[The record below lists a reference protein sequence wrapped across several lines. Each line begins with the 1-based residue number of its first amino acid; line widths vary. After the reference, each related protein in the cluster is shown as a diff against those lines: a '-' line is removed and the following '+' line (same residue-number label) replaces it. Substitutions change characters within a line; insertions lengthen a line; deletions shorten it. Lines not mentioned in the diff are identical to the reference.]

1 MTTTKPMLLAAALIL
16 TVAGITPVM
25 AANPTADES
34 RLLAALKKAHP
45 GTRFTGAAPTPV
57 PGLYEVWMGPNMA
70 LVSRNN
76 LRYLVFGRIFD
87 THTMTDLSAP
97 KLAQAQRLDT
107 ATDQQESEPTIA
119 IADLPLADAIRT
131 VRGDGSRTLVVFSDP
146 ACPYCK
152 RLEGELDR
160 LDNVTIH
167 TFLVPFQGVALPAA
181 IWCAADRQDAWH
193 RFMLQG
199 DSGGLATATQPPNTC
214 PHPLE
219 RNLALAR
226 RLQVRG
232 TPTMFYANGQRA
244 DGYADAADIAAR
256 LAAAAT
262 RTQLPATQLQKA
274 RK

>member
-1 MTTTKPMLLAAALIL
+1 MTTTKPMLLAAALVL
-16 TVAGITPVM
+16 AVTATAPALAATP
-25 AANPTADES
+25 APDEA

-45 GTRFTGAAPTPV
+45 GTRFTGVAPTPL

-70 LVSRNN
+70 LVFRNN
-76 LRYLVFGRIFD
+76 LRYLVFGRVFD
-87 THTMTDLSAP
+87 TQTMTDLTAP
-97 KLAQAQRLDT
+97 RLAQAQRLDT
-107 ATDQQESEPTIA
+107 ATEQQENEPTIA
-119 IADLPLADAIRT
+119 IADLPLADAIRR
-131 VRGDGSRTLVVFSDP
+131 VRGDGSRTLIVFSDP

-152 RLEGELDR
+152 RLETELER

-199 DSGGLATATQPPNTC
+199 DPGMLATATQPTDAC

-226 RLQVRG
+226 RLKVRG
-232 TPTMFYANGQRA
+232 TPTMFYVNGQRS
-244 DGYADAADIAAR
+244 DGYADAAVIEAR
-256 LAAAAT
+256 LAATPPTQNSAT
-262 RTQLPATQLQKA
+262 RPQEA